1 VLANKGVRCAPYS
14 ITKVVAPGERKPLI
28 ENKPDCK
35 QVISEAISTRT
46 VAMLR
51 GVITGG
57 TGGNAALAGGRPVA
71 GKTGSAQNNTSA
83 FFSGFTPQLSTSV
96 WVGYRARRV
105 PMRNLYNGGPVY
117 GGTFPAIIFKNYM
130 DAALAGQPVAPFPAA
145 PPPPAPPEVGVP
157 GVVGLPKETAE
168 AVLARAGFGSSVK
181 PVRSA
186 QPKGRVVRQ
195 APGPGARLRQGSTV
209 VLAVSAGRGGGNNVI
224 VPGVVGLRAGMARTV
239 LTRAGLSSGLAY
251 TNRGPPG
258 RVAAQSP
265 GAGAQLPSGSYITL
279 VVSRRS

>member
-1 VLANKGVRCAPYS
+1 
-14 ITKVVAPGERKPLI
+14 
-28 ENKPDCK
+28 
-35 QVISEAISTRT
+35 
-46 VAMLR
+46 
-51 GVITGG
+51 
-57 TGGNAALAGGRPVA
+57 
-71 GKTGSAQNNTSA
+71 
-83 FFSGFTPQLSTSV
+83 
-96 WVGYRARRV
+96 
-105 PMRNLYNGGPVY
+105 MRNLYNGGPVY
-117 GGTFPAIIFKNYM
+117 GDLPGDHLQELHGRGPGWPARR
-130 DAALAGQPVAPFPAA
+130 PFPAA

-209 VLAVSAGRGGGNNVI
+209 VPAVSAGRGGGGNNVI
-224 VPGVVGLRAGMARTV
+224 VPGVARARAGMARTV
-239 LTRAGLSSGLAY
+239 LAQAGLSSGLAHQQ
-251 TNRGPPG
+251 GPPG

-265 GAGAQLPSGSYITL
+265 GAGVQLPSGSYVTL